1 MCDTCVTVLHMPK
14 MIQVRNVPDDLH
26 RILKERAARAG
37 MSLSDYIKRDLERQ
51 AARPTL
57 DELDARIRA
66 RGAASAQTAQSSS
79 AATTCG

>member
-1 MCDTCVTVLHMPK
+1 MPK

-66 RGAASAQTAQSSS
+66 RGRSRVPTSEVVGALRELRDA
-79 AATTCG
+79 